1 MRAFVAACFV
11 AGLIAVGAV
20 VVLDYFVQ
28 EFRVGCLRRIQYAAL
43 DSCGKPGQVAP
54 TGRRML

>member
-20 VVLDYFVQ
+20 VVLNYFVQ
-28 EFRVGCLRRIQYAAL
+28 ESATVAFAEPSTRLDADVGVR
-43 DSCGKPGQVAP
+43 
-54 TGRRML
+54 

>member
-28 EFRVGCLRRIQYAAL
+28 ESA
-43 DSCGKPGQVAP
+43 SVAF
-54 TGRRML
+54 TESSTRL

>member
-28 EFRVGCLRRIQYAAL
+28 SPRRL
-43 DSCGKPGQVAP
+43 PSPNP
-54 TGRRML
+54 STRL